1 MAISSIDSVIQHNH
15 RRFPRQGVAL
25 PRNDRPGNSTNW
37 NLTEVMR
44 LFREKYEAFLAEF
57 GKGKAMVLSSS
68 ADNRVSSRM
77 MSVVCNDGL
86 FYFQTD
92 KNFRKYY
99 QLINNPYV
107 ALCTENIQIEGVCT
121 EIGNPMDNTVFC
133 NVYKE
138 CFSGS
143 FKKYTLL
150 KNERL
155 FIVTPTF
162 VERWLYID
170 TVPFIETFHIEAKE
184 YKLSKYEGV

>member
-1 MAISSIDSVIQHNH
+1 
-15 RRFPRQGVAL
+15 
-25 PRNDRPGNSTNW
+25 
-37 NLTEVMR
+37 MR